1 VRAIWFIFLFA
12 CTGDYID
19 TFWSASEQVNS
30 CLPSVKYYWGL
41 RGETIYLDN
50 SGAEISIVE
59 DSDCE
64 TDTADAC
71 INKELRYIHI
81 DSWIK
86 DYNRLCDVIA
96 HEIGHGLDY
105 QHSKK
110 GIMAKEYP
118 LDEEPIILP
127 VSNDHQGIEWP

>member
-1 VRAIWFIFLFA
+1 MSNRIVLALA
-12 CTGDYID
+12 MSLVGCTGDYID
-19 TFWSASEQVNS
+19 TFWSQDERVNA
-30 CLPSVKYYWGL
+30 CLPAIKAYWAD
-41 RGETIYLDN
+41 RGETVYLDE

-81 DSWIK
+81 DAWIG
-86 DYNRLCDVIA
+86 DYNRLCDVVA

-105 QHSKK
+105 QHSKS
-110 GIMAKEYP
+110 GIMAAEYP
-118 LDEEPIILP
+118 LDEEPVIVP
-127 VSNDHQGIEWP
+127 VSM